1 MNKKIIYGILALIVL
16 VGAVLV
22 VTIGLKLDMKNDAN
36 TKIYVYIGKEFDNN
50 DIEQI
55 AKETFETDTAIVQK
69 VEIYN
74 EMALITINIGVFN
87 LLPIPALDGGR
98 LFFLLIELVRR
109 KPIKQKY
116 ESLVHAIGMVIL
128 LLFMAAITFKDI
140 YSLIVK

>member
-22 VTIGLKLDMKNDAN
+22 VTIGLKLDMKDDAN

-74 EMALITINIGVFN
+74 EMALITINIGVLN

>member
-109 KPIKQKY
+109 KPIKQKD

>member
-74 EMALITINIGVFN
+74 EMALITIKD
-87 LLPIPALDGGR
+87 A
-98 LFFLLIELVRR
+98 
-109 KPIKQKY
+109 KHWKY
-116 ESLVHAIGMVIL
+116 KWKIESLNSKINEKYGLETKQRTL
-128 LLFMAAITFKDI
+128 L
-140 YSLIVK
+140 